1 MRLLVT
7 GGAGFIGSNFI
18 HYVLTTFPNDVIV
31 NLDKLT
37 YAGNLTS
44 LASVAGSPRYHFI
57 QVDINDVATV
67 QKVIEQYRITHV
79 VNFAA
84 ESHVDRSLS
93 DSRPFYDTNVLGVL
107 NLLQVIR
114 THPDIRFL
122 QVSTDEVY
130 GDQQLTEAPV
140 TENGQIKP
148 SSPYAASKAAA
159 DLLVLA
165 DFRSYGLNV
174 GISRSA
180 NNYGPYQHPEKLI
193 PKLVTNGLRQQPLP
207 IYGSGDNRRDWLF
220 VLDNCTAIYR
230 ILRDGQA
237 GRVYNI
243 AAHQERTNNQVSQAI
258 VAQLG
263 LDPTV
268 IRYVTDRP
276 GHDLRYAMSNDRL
289 QAELEWHPIMS
300 TFETGLQQTIV
311 WYKQH
316 VSWWQPLVNQL
327 AATLHHDNLN

>member
-18 HYVLTTFPNDVIV
+18 RQVLATHPNDVII

-44 LASVAGSPRYHFI
+44 LVAIADSPRYHFI
-57 QVDINDVATV
+57 QADINDVATV
-67 QKVIEQYRITHV
+67 QKVVEQYRITHV

-84 ESHVDRSLS
+84 ESHVDRSLT
-93 DSRPFYDTNVLGVL
+93 DSRPFYETNVLGVL

-114 THPDIRFL
+114 THPEIRFL

-130 GDQQLTEAPV
+130 GDQQLTEPPV
-140 TENGQIKP
+140 TESGQIKP

-193 PKLVTNGLRQQPLP
+193 PKLVTNGLREQPLP
-207 IYGSGDNRRDWLF
+207 IYGSGKNRRDWLF

-237 GRVYNI
+237 GRVYNV

-258 VAQLG
+258 ITQLG
-263 LDPTV
+263 LEAGAIIHV
-268 IRYVTDRP
+268 SDRL
-276 GHDLRYAMSNDRL
+276 GHDLRYAMSSERL
-289 QAELEWHPIMS
+289 ITELGWQPTMS
-300 TFETGLQQTIV
+300 NFEIGLQQTIV

-316 VSWWQPLVNQL
+316 ASWWQPLIDPSV
-327 AATLHHDNLN
+327 

>member
-18 HYVLTTFPNDVIV
+18 RQVLATHPNDVII

-44 LASVAGSPRYHFI
+44 LVAIADSPRYHFI
-57 QVDINDVATV
+57 QADINDVATV
-67 QKVIEQYRITHV
+67 QKVVEQYRITHV

-84 ESHVDRSLS
+84 ESHVDRSLT
-93 DSRPFYDTNVLGVL
+93 DSRPFYETNVLGVL

-114 THPDIRFL
+114 THPEIRFL

-130 GDQQLTEAPV
+130 GDQQLTEPPV
-140 TENGQIKP
+140 TESGQIKP

-193 PKLVTNGLRQQPLP
+193 PKLVTNGLREQPLP
-207 IYGSGDNRRDWLF
+207 IYGSGKNRRDWLF

-237 GRVYNI
+237 GRVYNV

-258 VAQLG
+258 ITQLG
-263 LDPTV
+263 LEAGAIIHV
-268 IRYVTDRP
+268 SDRL
-276 GHDLRYAMSNDRL
+276 GHDLRYAMSSERL
-289 QAELEWHPIMS
+289 ITELGWQPTMS
-300 TFETGLQQTIV
+300 NFEIGLQQTIV

-316 VSWWQPLVNQL
+316 ASWWQSLI
-327 AATLHHDNLN
+327 

>member
-18 HYVLTTFPNDVIV
+18 RQVLTTHPDDVIV
-31 NLDKLT
+31 NVDKLT
-37 YAGNLTS
+37 YAGNLAS
-44 LASVAGSPRYHFI
+44 LKAVTKSPRYHFI
-57 QVDINDVATV
+57 QADINDVATV
-67 QKVIEQYRITHV
+67 QTTIERYQITHI

-84 ESHVDRSLS
+84 ESHVDRSLA

-107 NLLQVIR
+107 NLLQLVR
-114 THPDIRFL
+114 QHPDIRFL
-122 QVSTDEVY
+122 QISTDEVY
-130 GDQQLTEAPV
+130 GDQQLVASPV
-140 TENGQIKP
+140 AEGSQIKP

-193 PKLVTNGLRQQPLP
+193 PKLVTNGLRQQQLP
-207 IYGSGDNRRDWLF
+207 IYGSGENRRDWLF
-220 VLDNCTAIYR
+220 VLDNCTAIYQ

-243 AAHQERTNNQVSQAI
+243 AANQERTNNQVSQSI
-258 VAQLG
+258 VTQLG
-263 LDPTV
+263 LSATV
-268 IRYVTDRP
+268 ITHVADRL
-276 GHDLRYAMSNDRL
+276 GHDLRYAMSSDRIRS
-289 QAELEWHPIMS
+289 ELGWQPTMPN
-300 TFETGLQQTIV
+300 FETGLQQTVV
-311 WYKQH
+311 WYKNH
-316 VSWWQPLVNQL
+316 PEWWQPL
-327 AATLHHDNLN
+327 LNVTG

>member
-18 HYVLTTFPNDVIV
+18 RQVLATHPDDVII

-44 LASVAGSPRYHFI
+44 LASIADSPQYHFV
-57 QVDINDVATV
+57 QADINDVATV
-67 QKVIEQYRITHV
+67 QKVVEQYRITHV

-84 ESHVDRSLS
+84 ESHVDRSLT
-93 DSRPFYDTNVLGVL
+93 DSRPFYETNVLGVL

-114 THPDIRFL
+114 THPEIRFL

-130 GDQQLTEAPV
+130 GDQQLTEPPV
-140 TENGQIKP
+140 TESGQIKP

-193 PKLVTNGLRQQPLP
+193 PKLVTNGLREQPLP
-207 IYGSGDNRRDWLF
+207 IYGSGENRRDWLF

-258 VAQLG
+258 VTQLG
-263 LDPTV
+263 LEPDV
-268 IRYVTDRP
+268 ITHVADRL
-276 GHDLRYAMSNDRL
+276 GHDLRYAMSSERL
-289 QAELEWHPIMS
+289 TTELGWQPSMS
-300 TFETGLQQTIV
+300 NFETGLQQTIV

-316 VSWWQPLVNQL
+316 ASWWQSLI
-327 AATLHHDNLN
+327 

>member
-18 HYVLTTFPNDVIV
+18 RQVLATHPNDVIV

-44 LASVAGSPRYHFI
+44 LASIADSPQYHFV
-57 QVDINDVATV
+57 QADINDVATV
-67 QKVIEQYRITHV
+67 QKVVEQYRITHV

-84 ESHVDRSLS
+84 ESHVDRSLT
-93 DSRPFYDTNVLGVL
+93 DSRPFYETNVLGVL

-114 THPDIRFL
+114 TYPEIRFL

-140 TENGQIKP
+140 TESGQIKP

-193 PKLVTNGLRQQPLP
+193 PKLVTNGLREQPLP
-207 IYGSGDNRRDWLF
+207 IYGSGENRRDWLF

-237 GRVYNI
+237 GRVYNV
-243 AAHQERTNNQVSQAI
+243 AAHQERTNNQVSWAI

-263 LDPTV
+263 LNPSIITHV
-268 IRYVTDRP
+268 ADRL
-276 GHDLRYAMSNDRL
+276 GHDLRYAMSSERL
-289 QAELEWHPIMS
+289 TTELGWQPSMS
-300 TFETGLQQTIV
+300 NFETGLQQTIV

-316 VSWWQPLVNQL
+316 ASWWRPLV
-327 AATLHHDNLN
+327 

>member
-18 HYVLTTFPNDVIV
+18 RQVLATHPNDVII

-44 LASVAGSPRYHFI
+44 LVAIADSPRYHFI
-57 QVDINDVATV
+57 QADINDVATV

-84 ESHVDRSLS
+84 ESHVDRSLT
-93 DSRPFYDTNVLGVL
+93 DSRPFYETNVLGVL

-114 THPDIRFL
+114 THPEIRFL

-130 GDQQLTEAPV
+130 GDQQLMEPPV
-140 TENGQIKP
+140 TESGQIKP

-193 PKLVTNGLRQQPLP
+193 PKLVTNGLREQPLP
-207 IYGSGDNRRDWLF
+207 IYGSGENRRDWLF

-237 GRVYNI
+237 GRVYNV

-258 VAQLG
+258 ITQLG
-263 LDPTV
+263 LEAGATIHV
-268 IRYVTDRP
+268 SDRL
-276 GHDLRYAMSNDRL
+276 GHDLRYAMSSERL
-289 QAELEWHPIMS
+289 TTELGWQPTMS
-300 TFETGLQQTIV
+300 NFEIGLQQTIV

-316 VSWWQPLVNQL
+316 ASWWQPLVDPS
-327 AATLHHDNLN
+327 A

>member
-18 HYVLTTFPNDVIV
+18 RQVLATHPNDVIV

-44 LASVAGSPRYHFI
+44 LAAIADSPQYHFI
-57 QVDINDVATV
+57 QADINDVATV
-67 QKVIEQYRITHV
+67 QKVVEQYRITHV

-84 ESHVDRSLS
+84 ESHVDRSLT
-93 DSRPFYDTNVLGVL
+93 DSRPFYETNVLGVL

-114 THPDIRFL
+114 THPEIRFL

-130 GDQQLTEAPV
+130 GDQQLTETPV
-140 TENGQIKP
+140 TESGQIKP

-193 PKLVTNGLRQQPLP
+193 PKLVTNGLRKQPLP

-237 GRVYNI
+237 GRVYNV

-258 VAQLG
+258 VTQLG
-263 LDPTV
+263 LESDAIV
-268 IRYVTDRP
+268 HVSDRL
-276 GHDLRYAMSNDRL
+276 GHDLRYAMSSERL
-289 QAELEWHPIMS
+289 TTELGWQPTMS
-300 TFETGLQQTIV
+300 NFENGLQQTIV

-316 VSWWQPLVNQL
+316 ASWWQSLVDPS
-327 AATLHHDNLN
+327 A